1 MGTMFPTQITE
12 KRAAAGSAGVQAGS
26 QGMGKTSQTLRHHHL
41 VILWPQQKATISED
55 MDRKQKQNPTS

>member
-12 KRAAAGSAGVQAGS
+12 KRAAAGVQAGS
-26 QGMGKTSQTLRHHHL
+26 QGVGKTSQTLRHHHL
-41 VILWPQQKATISED
+41 VILWPQQKATIPED